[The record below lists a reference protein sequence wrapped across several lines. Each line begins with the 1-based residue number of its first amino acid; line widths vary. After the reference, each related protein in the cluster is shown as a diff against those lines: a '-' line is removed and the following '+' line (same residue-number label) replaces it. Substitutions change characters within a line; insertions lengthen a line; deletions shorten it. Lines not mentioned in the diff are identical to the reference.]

1 MNPNIPPI
9 ASVKVKF
16 DPQSKSLNNLNVRS
30 ILVEIQQG
38 LQLFYKSGIKRMID
52 LDAIPLT
59 PFERVKLL
67 DLLGKGEVII
77 SLSSLGVSQIYET
90 NFSALWVIKH
100 HDEQGKISNVLIEI
114 TDIPEIVLSQKE
126 ELSVLSEELQQLID
140 EL

>member
-9 ASVKVKF
+9 SSVQVKF

-38 LQLFYKSGIKRMID
+38 LQLFYKSGIKHMID

-59 PFERVKLL
+59 PFERIKLL

-77 SLSSLGVSQIYET
+77 SLSSLGESQIYET

-100 HDEQGKISNVLIEI
+100 HDEQGQISNVLIEI
-114 TDIPEIVLSQKE
+114 TEIPDIVLSQKE
-126 ELSVLSEELQQLID
+126 DISGLTEELQQIID
-140 EL
+140 GL